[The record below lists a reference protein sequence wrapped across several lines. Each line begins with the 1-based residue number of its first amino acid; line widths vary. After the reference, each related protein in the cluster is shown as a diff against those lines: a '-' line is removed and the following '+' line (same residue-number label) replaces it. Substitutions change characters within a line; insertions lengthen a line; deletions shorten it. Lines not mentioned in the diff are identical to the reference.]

1 MTSPRPRALVALPL
15 LASLLAC
22 GSTLLPA
29 GPPQPVPPPPL
40 PVVAAPP
47 PPDPLAERPALP
59 PARPFEPA
67 AAEVFTTK
75 NGLTVWLVERHALPI
90 VSVTLTVPA
99 GSAEDPKGQAG
110 LAHITADLLDEG
122 AGTRGALDLSSA
134 VNDLGA
140 TLSTGAGLDGSVVT
154 LTSLKKNLDPA
165 FALFADVV
173 ARPRFEP
180 KEWRRASELWHN
192 ALRKR
197 ADDPQSVARLVT
209 AAAFYG
215 PGTPYGHPTDGLLA
229 DARGIDLGAVKG
241 FYSTHWRPERAV
253 LVVAG
258 DVTRAEVTALC
269 EKGLGAWK
277 AAPEP
282 RKAAA
287 TSAPPAPSNR
297 PRLVLVDRAD
307 APQAVI
313 AVARAGVAAGD
324 PSGPLLDLVNTAL
337 GGSFTSRLNQS
348 LREDHGWT
356 YGVRS
361 AFNEARR
368 AGTFVVRAA
377 VQTQH
382 TGDALKETLAELRKM
397 AGAGLTD
404 DELGKVRAQDR
415 AELVQQYETVAGV
428 SRRLG
433 SLALLGLPPA
443 FDATASRAR
452 QAATLADLGALAKAW
467 VDPGEAIV
475 VVVGPRAEVGPQL
488 ESLGLGAPAWWDAE
502 GRPVADPSS
511 PRASKPPGKPAK
523 R

>member
-1 MTSPRPRALVALPL
+1 VNARRAIVTLPL
-15 LASLLAC
+15 LTALVGC
-22 GSTLLPA
+22 GSTLPSALP
-29 GPPQPVPPPPL
+29 PEPVPPPPP

-47 PPDPLAERPALP
+47 PDPLAVKPALLEP
-59 PARPFEPA
+59 KPFAPATP
-67 AAEVFTTK
+67 EVFTTK
-75 NGLTVWLVERHALPI
+75 GGITVWLVERHSLPL
-90 VSVTLTVPA
+90 VSVTLTVPV
-99 GSAEDPKGQAG
+99 GSADDPKGRAG
-110 LAHITADLLDEG
+110 LAHVTADMLDEG
-122 AGTRGALDLSSA
+122 AGTRGAVELSSA

-140 TLSTGAGLDGSVVT
+140 TLSTGAGVDGSLVT
-154 LTSLKKNLDPA
+154 LTTLKKNLDAA
-165 FALFADVV
+165 FALFSDVV

-180 KEWRRASELWHN
+180 KEWRRASELWQN
-192 ALRKR
+192 GLRKR

-215 PGTPYGHPTDGLLA
+215 PGTPYGHPTDGLLS
-229 DARGIDLGAVKG
+229 DARNIDLGAVKE
-241 FYSTHWRPERAV
+241 FHASRWRPEQAT
-253 LVVAG
+253 LVVVG
-258 DVTRAEVTALC
+258 DVGRAEISALC

-277 AAPEP
+277 AAPAP
-282 RKAAA
+282 KKAP
-287 TSAPPAPSNR
+287 TPKVEPAPAGR

-307 APQAVI
+307 APQSVI
-313 AVARAGVAAGD
+313 AVARTGVAAGD
-324 PSGPLLDLVNTAL
+324 PAGPPLDLVNTAL

-377 VQTQH
+377 VQTKF
-382 TGDALKETLAELRKM
+382 TGDALGETLAELRKM
-397 AGAGLTD
+397 AASGLTD
-404 DELGKVRAQDR
+404 AELGKVRAQDR

-433 SLALLGLPPA
+433 SLALLGLPPG

-467 VDPGEAIV
+467 VDPTEAVV
-475 VVVGPRAEVGPQL
+475 VVVGPRADVAPQL
-488 ESLGLGAPAWWDAE
+488 ERLGLGAPALWDVE
-502 GRPVADPSS
+502 GRPLGDA
-511 PRASKPPGKPAK
+511 AKPPPKPAAKAPVKPTK